1 MKNLMVVALSVCVA
15 LGAVADGWKLG
26 RYTTRVGD
34 IVTVDIPKGKV
45 DSGAAT
51 CAYDFPKFDGKSF
64 RATVKARGFGVFC
77 PETPYFGFKFMAT
90 YKNSETGENVYPG
103 APQIG
108 GDFPWRTVTFI
119 DSRTGGR
126 RLPGIFT
133 LGLQAGYGR
142 VEFDLSTFKVEAL
155 PPLWPETNATHR
167 CVYTPR
173 VKDAPARRG
182 VMLGHN
188 LKEDDFKV
196 LHDWGVTLARFQM
209 TRQWNTVGGNRDLAD
224 YGRYIDGE
232 LDSLEKHLVWA
243 KKYGI
248 QIVVDLHAAPGSR
261 DERKDLYMCHDAKYA
276 DAFIA
281 TWRKIATRFRGRP
294 EIYGFDLI
302 NEPQQVTPALPGCDY
317 WSIQSRAAEAIRAID
332 PETPVIIESNCY
344 DGPGT
349 FSYLRPLA
357 LTNIIYQVH
366 MYVPM
371 EFTHQGV
378 FDKNAARTHYPDAA
392 RGWNID
398 FIRRTMKPVIDFQ
411 KRHDAKVYVG
421 EFSAIVWGEGAGD
434 YIRDCIDV
442 FEENH
447 WDWTF
452 HAFREWSGWSVEYE
466 AAEPWK
472 QKPSQDNPRKRALL
486 DGFRRGT
493 ARTKDPIRGPFP
505 LLCTPWTAEG
515 ALDCDVLAKEAAF
528 MSAGGVAG
536 VIWPTAGEV
545 KDLVREGEYV
555 KGLDALAARAAKPD
569 FKARLT
575 AICPGSTSE
584 DALNRVREVNATM
597 AKHGVKMAILARPPD
612 DAKTQD
618 DIEKHYR
625 ALAKIAKCPVII
637 QTYNGKSP
645 QPDVSLLVKLAKE
658 YPDIYGYVK
667 EESPGGKVNGRIAE
681 LVAAKPVMKTVFSG
695 WGAKGWLYQ
704 GRALGTEGIVTQRPA
719 YADLLAKM
727 WAEEQKDDPD
737 GKLTDLYSKYL
748 LMINLGDTF
757 GGTADQMRGP
767 HLYVLVKRG
776 VFTNTYTR
784 KRPPKGDTSGKK
796 WVVEAFKLT
805 DAEKAE
811 VDRRLAY
818 CGLLP

>member
-1 MKNLMVVALSVCVA
+1 MK
-15 LGAVADGWKLG
+15 
-26 RYTTRVGD
+26 
-34 IVTVDIPKGKV
+34 
-45 DSGAAT
+45 
-51 CAYDFPKFDGKSF
+51 
-64 RATVKARGFGVFC
+64 
-77 PETPYFGFKFMAT
+77 
-90 YKNSETGENVYPG
+90 
-103 APQIG
+103 
-108 GDFPWRTVTFI
+108 
-119 DSRTGGR
+119 
-126 RLPGIFT
+126 
-133 LGLQAGYGR
+133 
-142 VEFDLSTFKVEAL
+142 
-155 PPLWPETNATHR
+155 
-167 CVYTPR
+167 
-173 VKDAPARRG
+173 
-182 VMLGHN
+182 
-188 LKEDDFKV
+188 
-196 LHDWGVTLARFQM
+196 
-209 TRQWNTVGGNRDLAD
+209 
-224 YGRYIDGE
+224 
-232 LDSLEKHLVWA
+232 
-243 KKYGI
+243 
-248 QIVVDLHAAPGSR
+248 
-261 DERKDLYMCHDAKYA
+261 
-276 DAFIA
+276 
-281 TWRKIATRFRGRP
+281 
-294 EIYGFDLI
+294 
-302 NEPQQVTPALPGCDY
+302 
-317 WSIQSRAAEAIRAID
+317 
-332 PETPVIIESNCY
+332 
-344 DGPGT
+344 
-349 FSYLRPLA
+349 
-357 LTNIIYQVH
+357 TNILI
-366 MYVPM
+366 
-371 EFTHQGV
+371 
-378 FDKNAARTHYPDAA
+378 AAVCFAVLCGCTTTPSAKSCMQA
-392 RGWNID
+392 RN
-398 FIRRTMKPVIDFQ
+398 
-411 KRHDAKVYVG
+411 
-421 EFSAIVWGEGAGD
+421 
-434 YIRDCIDV
+434 
-442 FEENH
+442 
-447 WDWTF
+447 
-452 HAFREWSGWSVEYE
+452 
-466 AAEPWK
+466 
-472 QKPSQDNPRKRALL
+472 
-486 DGFRRGT
+486 
-493 ARTKDPIRGPFP
+493 PIRGPFP

-545 KDLVREGEYV
+545 KDLVREGEYT

-584 DALNRVREVNATM
+584 DALNRVREVNAAM

-645 QPDVSLLVKLAKE
+645 QPDVSLLVKLAKD
-658 YPDIYGYVK
+658 YPDTYGYVK

-727 WAEEQKDDPD
+727 WAEEQKGDPD

-767 HLYVLVKRG
+767 HLYVLMKRG

-796 WVVEAFKLT
+796 WVVEEFKLT